1 MKLFTIRTFKRE
13 VLMQTVYQRS
23 PGDTSGYERDV
34 EWRKAVRKAKTWDD
48 LTGAVYCVG
57 GRWAGIAANDGC
69 LP

>member
-23 PGDTSGYERDV
+23 PADIYGHKRDV
-34 EWRKAVRKAKTWDD
+34 EWRKAVRKAKSWDA
-48 LTGAVYCVG
+48 LTCAVYCLG
-57 GRWAGIAANDGC
+57 GRWTEIAANDGC